1 MFKIRVATN
10 SSVASIDIRQVGAKY
25 GTISVLKVGK
35 RSSFV
40 FIEAS

>member
-10 SSVASIDIRQVGAKY
+10 SSVASIDIRQVEANY
-25 GTISVLKVGK
+25 GTILALKVGK